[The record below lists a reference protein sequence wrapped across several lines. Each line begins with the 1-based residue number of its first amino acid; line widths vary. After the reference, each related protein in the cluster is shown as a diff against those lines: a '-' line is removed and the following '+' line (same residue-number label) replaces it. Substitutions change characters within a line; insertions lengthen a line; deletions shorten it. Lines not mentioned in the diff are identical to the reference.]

1 MVQLHPLF
9 MFRTILLI
17 LLLTIACNQTDKQ
30 KKINPDSISFIES
43 KKENKKPYKSILLT
57 AKQLKQ
63 QHISSDSFEMLYS
76 RFIVDSIIPYWYGTK
91 WNFYG
96 TTEVPNTGSIACGYF
111 VTTVLRDA
119 GLKINRIKLAQ
130 VPSEE
135 MIKTVCYKTSL
146 KRYRN
151 AAMQDFVASLQQ
163 LDNGLYI
170 VGLDF
175 HTGFIYHENEELYF
189 IHASYQ
195 TPQIVI
201 QQHVHESAI
210 LAASKYKVVGKVN
223 LLK

>member
-1 MVQLHPLF
+1 

-17 LLLTIACNQTDKQ
+17 LLTVACNQENKQ
-30 KKINPDSISFIES
+30 KKVAPVSISHTES
-43 KKENKKPYKSILLT
+43 KKENKKTYKSILLA
-57 AKQLKQ
+57 AKELKQ
-63 QHISSDSFEMLYS
+63 QRIASDSFEMLYS

-96 TTEVPNTGSIACGYF
+96 TTEVPQTGSIACGYF

-119 GLKINRIKLAQ
+119 GLHINRIKLAQ
-130 VPSEE
+130 AASVE
-135 MIKTVCYKTSL
+135 MMKTVCYKNSL
-146 KRYRN
+146 KRFSN
-151 AAMQDFVASLQQ
+151 ASMQDFIAGLHQ
-163 LDNGLYI
+163 LENGLYI

-175 HTGFIYHENEELYF
+175 HTGFIYHENQELYF

-201 QQHVHESAI
+201 QQNVHESAI

>member
-1 MVQLHPLF
+1 
-9 MFRTILLI
+9 MFRIILLI
-17 LLLTIACNQTDKQ
+17 LLTVACNQENKQ
-30 KKINPDSISFIES
+30 KKVVPVSISYTES
-43 KKENKKPYKSILLT
+43 KKENKKTYKSILLA
-57 AKQLKQ
+57 AKELKQ
-63 QHISSDSFEMLYS
+63 QCIASDSFEMLYS

-96 TTEVPNTGSIACGYF
+96 TTEVPQTGSIACGYF

-119 GLKINRIKLAQ
+119 GLHINRIKLAQ
-130 VPSEE
+130 AASEE
-135 MIKTVCYKTSL
+135 MMKTVCYKNSL
-146 KRYRN
+146 NRFSN
-151 AAMQDFVASLQQ
+151 VSMQGFIAGLHQ
-163 LDNGLYI
+163 LENGLYI

-175 HTGFIYHENEELYF
+175 HTGFIYHENQELYF

-201 QQHVHESAI
+201 QQNVHESTI

>member
-1 MVQLHPLF
+1 
-9 MFRTILLI
+9 MFRT
-17 LLLTIACNQTDKQ
+17 LTLVFTLTVACNQDDKS
-30 KKINPDSISFIES
+30 KKINPVSVSYTKS
-43 KKENKKPYKSILLT
+43 KKENKKPYKTIVLT
-57 AKQLKQ
+57 AREFKQ
-63 QHISSDSFEMLYS
+63 QHITSDSFELLYS

-96 TTEVPNTGSIACGYF
+96 TTEVPQTGSIACGYF

-119 GLKINRIKLAQ
+119 RLHINRIKLAQ
-130 VPSEE
+130 AASEE
-135 MIKTVCYKTSL
+135 MMKIVCHKKSIKRFRHTPI
-146 KRYRN
+146 
-151 AAMQDFVASLQQ
+151 QDFVKNLRQ
-163 LDNGLYI
+163 LENGLYI

-175 HTGFIYHENEELYF
+175 HTGFIYHENEQLHF

-201 QQHVHESAI
+201 QQNVHESTI